1 MTTPAERPVLYA
13 LPANCCRTWNDAK
26 TYLPISVFGYG
37 ESCATIPRQTQP
49 AVPSSGNCRL
59 NSWQHGKSLNSSRAT

>member
-1 MTTPAERPVLYA
+1 
-13 LPANCCRTWNDAK
+13 
-26 TYLPISVFGYG
+26 VFGYG